1 MRQGIIGGSF
11 KPLHQGHFELIKMA
25 SRENDKV
32 IIFASTTDRIGEK
45 DEAKVFGEDMKYI
58 WETYIIPML
67 PINVSVIFSSS
78 PIREIYK
85 YIGEANVSNSPFIYS
100 IYADNHDIDDYYPEF
115 VRNKYFDKIY
125 KNGRVIFLPIL
136 RSSTCEI
143 SGSDLRKM
151 IYYGMKD
158 ELISFLPEELDREI
172 IWKIL
177 HTRYTKERK
186 PTEEEITRSFFGHSG

>member
-1 MRQGIIGGSF
+1 MRQAIICGSF

-25 SRENDKV
+25 SHENDKV
-32 IIFASTTDRIGEK
+32 IIFASTSDRGVEK

-58 WETYIIPML
+58 WKTHIVPIL
-67 PINVSVIFSSS
+67 PVNVSVIFSNS
-78 PIREIYK
+78 PVREVYK
-85 YIGEANVSNSPFIYS
+85 YIGEANINNSPFTYS
-100 IYADNHDIDDYYPEF
+100 VYADPIDIDDYYPEF

-151 IYYGMKD
+151 LFYDMKD
-158 ELISFLPEELDREI
+158 EFISFIPEELDKEV
-172 IWKIL
+172 IWNIL

-186 PTEEEITRSFFGHSG
+186 PTEQEITRNFFGRIE